1 MLLFD
6 PEYMNLLFQ
15 LIDICHEKLMS
26 LLTTHINFKNCDEV
40 FQVTKL
46 ANTILNCVLHH
57 ETVVSTIA

>member
-1 MLLFD
+1 
-6 PEYMNLLFQ
+6 MNLLFQ